1 VPHVP
6 CRHKKAAKSQG
17 RFLELNAGRIHTVN
31 TDGSD
36 RTTIVSDCHLPDGI
50 AIDVDVG
57 HIYWTN
63 MGIPNL
69 NDGSVERADLG
80 RLFRAN
86 VEIPAGQTAATRSDI
101 EIFFDKLPE
110 PIDIEFDHKKPG
122 HLLD

>member
-69 NDGSVERADLG
+69 NDGSVERADLDG
-80 RLFRAN
+80 KNRKIIVARYPHS
-86 VEIPAGQTAATRSDI
+86 ET
-101 EIFFDKLPE
+101 
-110 PIDIEFDHKKPG
+110 DHPPWRQA
-122 HLLD
+122 LLVRP